1 MGIAA
6 LYGIVCRRNEEM
18 NESCIMHHRHCFS
31 CMVSARYPTKG
42 LRSDGQTDTNWL
54 VVVVVVL
61 VTGIYPVLYLQYDIR
76 TTGGLKESTESFV

>member
-1 MGIAA
+1 
-6 LYGIVCRRNEEM
+6 
-18 NESCIMHHRHCFS
+18 
-31 CMVSARYPTKG
+31 MVSARYPSKG

-61 VTGIYPVLYLQYDIR
+61 VTVYTVQYIPVYNIQYDIR